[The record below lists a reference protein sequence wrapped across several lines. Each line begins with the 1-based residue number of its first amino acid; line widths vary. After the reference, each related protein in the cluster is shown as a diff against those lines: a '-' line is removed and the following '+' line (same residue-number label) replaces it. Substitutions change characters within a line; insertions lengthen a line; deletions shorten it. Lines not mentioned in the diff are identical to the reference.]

1 MSEVPHGPD
10 EGQGPDEGPVLF
22 AEPGAPW
29 WPLLI
34 GPVLALGGLL
44 LDRMAPG
51 GANPLAWLVVG
62 LVLFLPI
69 ALIVRARRRFL
80 RVRLTPDL
88 LVQGD
93 ESVPTA
99 RLAAVRATDGSGR
112 YGLRPFGEHPTVP
125 PHLGV
130 VVVTLDDGTRR
141 AAWARDAEALHAAL
155 AAVLAD
161 RAPSPSPAEGA

>member
-1 MSEVPHGPD
+1 MSRPD
-10 EGQGPDEGPVLF
+10 EAAVRF

-29 WPLLI
+29 WPVLI
-34 GPVLALGGLL
+34 GPVLALGGVL

-51 GANPLAWLVVG
+51 GANPLAWLVIG

-80 RVRLTPDL
+80 RVRLTPDV

-99 RLAAVRATDGSGR
+99 RIVGVRPADGSGR
-112 YGLRPFGEHPTVP
+112 YGLRPFGEHPTV
-125 PHLGV
+125 
-130 VVVTLDDGTRR
+130 DDGARR
-141 AAWARDAEALHAAL
+141 AAWARDAEGLHAAL
-155 AAVLAD
+155 ATLLTE
-161 RAPSPSPAEGA
+161 RAPSPAEGP

>member
-1 MSEVPHGPD
+1 MSRPDAGPGPD
-10 EGQGPDEGPVLF
+10 AGPVLF

-29 WPLLI
+29 WPVLI
-34 GPVLALGGLL
+34 GPVLAVAGLL

-69 ALIVRARRRFL
+69 ALIVRARRRLL
-80 RVRLTPDL
+80 RVRLTPGL

-99 RLAAVRATDGSGR
+99 RLIGVRAADGSGR

-125 PHLGV
+125 RHLGV

-141 AAWARDAEALHAAL
+141 AAWARDAEGLHAAL
-155 AAVLAD
+155 ATVLRD

>member
-1 MSEVPHGPD
+1 MSRPDGEVGPD
-10 EGQGPDEGPVLF
+10 AGPVLF

-29 WPLLI
+29 WPVLI
-34 GPVLALGGLL
+34 GPVLAVAGLS
-44 LDRMAPG
+44 LDRLAPG

-69 ALIVRARRRFL
+69 ALIVRARRRLL
-80 RVRLTPDL
+80 RVRLTPDV

-93 ESVPTA
+93 ESVSTA
-99 RLAAVRATDGSGR
+99 RLVGVRATDGSGR

-125 PHLGV
+125 RHLGV

-141 AAWARDAEALHAAL
+141 AAWARDAEGLHAAL
-155 AAVLAD
+155 AALLTA
-161 RAPSPSPAEGA
+161 RSPSPAEGA

>member
-1 MSEVPHGPD
+1 MSRVPD
-10 EGQGPDEGPVLF
+10 EEAVLF

-29 WPLLI
+29 WPVLI
-34 GPVLALGGLL
+34 GPAIALAGLL
-44 LDRMAPG
+44 LDGMAPG
-51 GANPLAWLVVG
+51 GANPLAWLVIG

-93 ESVPTA
+93 ESVPTD
-99 RLAAVRATDGSGR
+99 RVVGVRPADGSGR
-112 YGLRPFGEHPTVP
+112 YGIRPFGAHPTVP
-125 PHLGV
+125 RHLGV

-141 AAWARDAEALHAAL
+141 AAWARDAEGLHAAL
-155 AAVLAD
+155 ATVLID
-161 RAPSPSPAEGA
+161 RAPVEGT

>member
-1 MSEVPHGPD
+1 
-10 EGQGPDEGPVLF
+10 VLF

-34 GPVLALGGLL
+34 GPALAVGGLL

-51 GANPLAWLVVG
+51 GANPLAWLVIG

-80 RVRLTPDL
+80 RVRLTPDR
-88 LVQGD
+88 LVQGE
-93 ESVPTA
+93 ESVATA
-99 RLAAVRATDGSGR
+99 RIVGVRPADDSGR
-112 YGLRPFGEHPTVP
+112 YGLRPFGEHATVP
-125 PHLGV
+125 RHLGV
-130 VVVTLDDGTRR
+130 VVVILDDGTRR
-141 AAWARDAEALHAAL
+141 AAWARDAEGLHAAL
-155 AAVLAD
+155 ATVLTD

>member
-1 MSEVPHGPD
+1 MSRPDPGPGPD
-10 EGQGPDEGPVLF
+10 GEAPVLF

-29 WPLLI
+29 WPIVI
-34 GPVLALGGLL
+34 GPVLALAGLL

-51 GANPLAWLVVG
+51 GANPLAWLVIG

-80 RVRLTPDL
+80 RVRLTPEL

-93 ESVPTA
+93 ETVPTG
-99 RLAAVRATDGSGR
+99 RIVGVRPADGSGR

-125 PHLGV
+125 RHLGV
-130 VVVTLDDGTRR
+130 VVVTLDDGARR
-141 AAWARDAEALHAAL
+141 AAWARDAEGLHTAL
-155 AAVLAD
+155 ATLLTD
-161 RAPSPSPAEGA
+161 RAPVEGA